1 LKGWEDSTISLR
13 IRLGIIDQHP
23 MFRAGVIH
31 AVAKEGDCEVVAEGA
46 GEQDAL
52 QIATEFAPDVLLI
65 DLHSE
70 FKGET
75 VQRLAT
81 GFVATR
87 IMIFTA
93 VEDAE
98 AVVSALRAGAAGYM
112 LKRASGLEL
121 VESIRRV
128 HQGERYVYPPLA
140 AKLLTFTPSP
150 ERDRFSALSA
160 RERQVLDDLARG
172 LSNKEIA
179 RRLDLNEKTVKHY
192 VSEILAKINARNR
205 VEAAMLY
212 RRRDPGGSTDEISR

>member
-1 LKGWEDSTISLR
+1 
-13 IRLGIIDQHP
+13 

-52 QIATEFAPDVLLI
+52 RIATEFAPDVLLI

-128 HQGERYVYPPLA
+128 HRGERYVYPPLA

>member
-1 LKGWEDSTISLR
+1 
-13 IRLGIIDQHP
+13 
-23 MFRAGVIH
+23 MFRAGVIR

-52 QIATEFAPDVLLI
+52 QIATELAPDVLLI

-70 FKGET
+70 FKDET

-93 VEDAE
+93 VDDAE
-98 AVVSALRAGAAGYM
+98 AVVGALRAGAAGYM
-112 LKRASGLEL
+112 LKRASSSEL

-128 HQGERYVYPPLA
+128 HRGERYVCPSLA
-140 AKLLTFTPSP
+140 AKLLTFAPSQ
-150 ERDRFSALSA
+150 ERDRFSALSF
-160 RERQVLDDLARG
+160 REQQVLDDLARG

-179 RRLDLNEKTVKHY
+179 RHLALSEKTIEQY
-192 VSEILAKINARNR
+192 VSGIFAKLEVRNR
-205 VEAAMLY
+205 VEAGILGQGQSV
-212 RRRDPGGSTDEISR
+212 RSSPPGLAGAPRHGSD

>member
-1 LKGWEDSTISLR
+1 
-13 IRLGIIDQHP
+13 
-23 MFRAGVIH
+23 MFRAGVIR

-46 GEQDAL
+46 GEQGAL

-70 FKGET
+70 FKDET

-93 VEDAE
+93 IDDAE
-98 AVVSALRAGAAGYM
+98 AVVGALQAGAAGYV
-112 LKRASGLEL
+112 LKRASGSEL

-128 HQGERYVYPPLA
+128 HRGERYVHPSLA
-140 AKLLTFTPSP
+140 AKLLTSTSP
-150 ERDRFSALSA
+150 ERDRFSALTY
-160 RERQVLDDLARG
+160 RETQVLDDLARG

-179 RRLDLNEKTVKHY
+179 CRLDLNENTIKHY
-192 VSEILAKINARNR
+192 VSGILAKIRVRNR

-212 RRRDPGGSTDEISR
+212 RSRASKMSRAPAGPESPK